1 MTPAELV
8 DSLLVDDRGDGGA
21 TDTRVV
27 DRGRSIEFLRGNG
40 LPTRHDE
47 SWKYTPLKEL
57 LARGFDRM
65 ATLEDG
71 NTAAPDMAAVPT
83 IVDALR
89 IVMVDGIYRG
99 DLSDDTG
106 SAGFVVSPI
115 DDASLDELD
124 DAAVGSHPRADGFE
138 MLNVGFGVS
147 GVSIV
152 VPDGVVIERPVHVIH
167 VSGGAGESLLIQPR
181 VDIHVGINA
190 QLKVVETFAYSSSTS
205 FVNAFSS
212 IVLDAD
218 AILRHYKIQSQAIG
232 SVHLSSIA
240 ARQDR
245 GSALKA
251 GAFMFGGSIARQS
264 VDVSAV
270 GDRTS
275 TDLYGLYLPQGS
287 QQMDNVVTVD
297 HSADHGTSNQVYKGV
312 IDDRARGAFSG
323 HIIVDHGT
331 VGTDA
336 HQSNKTLLL
345 DHGAQSDSRPW
356 LEIFA
361 DDVDCTHGSA
371 IGQLDEQALFYM
383 RSRGIP
389 HDDARAILVG
399 GFINE
404 IIERLLTESVKDIVL
419 QLVKDHV
426 RSGLT
431 ADLGGED

>member
-1 MTPAELV
+1 MTMTPAELV
-8 DSLLVDDRGDGGA
+8 DTLLSETHGNDASDDVES
-21 TDTRVV
+21 TE
-27 DRGRSIEFLRGNG
+27 RGRSIEWLRGNG
-40 LPTRHDE
+40 LPTKHHE

-65 ATLEDG
+65 ATIEDG
-71 NTAAPDMAAVPT
+71 SSPTPDMDGVPK
-83 IVDALR
+83 IADALR
-89 IVMVDGIYRG
+89 IVIVDGVYRE
-99 DLSDDTG
+99 DLSDDT
-106 SAGFVVSPI
+106 STAGFTLSVI
-115 DDASLDELD
+115 DDTSD
-124 DAAVGSHPRADGFE
+124 DGAESQPYPRADGFE

-147 GVSIV
+147 GISIV
-152 VPDGVVIERPVHVIH
+152 VPDGVVIEAPVHVVHI
-167 VSGGAGESLLIQPR
+167 SGSAGESLLIQPR
-181 VDIHVGINA
+181 VDIRVGVNA
-190 QLKVVETFAYSSSTS
+190 QLKLVESFAYSSSTA

-212 IVLDAD
+212 VELEAD
-218 AILRHYKIQSQAIG
+218 AILRHYKIQAQALG
-232 SVHLSSIA
+232 SVHLSSIS
-240 ARQDR
+240 ARQGR

-264 VDVSAV
+264 IDVATV

-275 TDLYGLYLPQGS
+275 TELYGLYLARGT

-297 HSADHGTSNQVYKGV
+297 HSANHGASHQVYKGV
-312 IDDRARGAFSG
+312 MDDRARGAFSG

-345 DHGAQSDSRPW
+345 DHSAQSDSRPW

-371 IGQLDEQALFYM
+371 IGQLDEKSLFYM

-389 HDDARAILVG
+389 FDDARAILVG

-404 IIERLLTESVKDIVL
+404 IVERLMTESVKDAVL
-419 QLVKDHV
+419 QLVKEHV